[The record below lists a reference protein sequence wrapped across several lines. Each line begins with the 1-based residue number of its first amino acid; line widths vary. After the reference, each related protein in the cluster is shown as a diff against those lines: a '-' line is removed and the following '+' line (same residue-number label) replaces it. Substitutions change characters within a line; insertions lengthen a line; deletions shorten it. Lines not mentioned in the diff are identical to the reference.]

1 MTAAGELGGRGH
13 PRLGRGG
20 LGSACTWLSCAAYRA
35 SRRERTTGPVRAST
49 SVRVVSRLGPTRP
62 LCRGRAH
69 ACVRVT
75 CSQGG
80 CRGPGPRPAH
90 EAGQRGADA
99 ALLCF
104 RREPEPATGRRQGAT
119 RTRVPRDR
127 RRSQL
132 RRPQGWGGEVTA
144 PSWASGLGGW
154 TAISPATCVDV
165 PLRASVP
172 RSLPRIRTPLIGVG
186 ATPTPSFNFFLS
198 SLSPGHPFA
207 HSHIRRAGA

>member
-35 SRRERTTGPVRAST
+35 SRRERTTGPVRAFT

-99 ALLCF
+99 ALLRF
-104 RREPEPATGRRQGAT
+104 GREPEPAAGRRQGAT

-132 RRPQGWGGEVTA
+132 RRPQGWGGGDG
-144 PSWASGLGGW
+144 SFLGLR
-154 TAISPATCVDV
+154 PRRVDGH
-165 PLRASVP
+165 
-172 RSLPRIRTPLIGVG
+172 LPRDLRGR
-186 ATPTPSFNFFLS
+186 PSACVCVPIS
-198 SLSPGHPFA
+198 SSYKDTAHWSRGHPDA
-207 HSHIRRAGA
+207 LI